1 MWSSWA
7 LALWW
12 LRVHIVAILTTVWYV
27 WTKALGEIQEVK
39 SHREVHIIALIRTM
53 FVLLTIIT
61 QMFIIVGVIYHW
73 KF

>member
-1 MWSSWA
+1 MYSSWA

-12 LRVHIVAILTTVWYV
+12 LRVHIVAILTTVWYF
-27 WTKALGEIQEVK
+27 WTKALGETQEAK

-73 KF
+73 K